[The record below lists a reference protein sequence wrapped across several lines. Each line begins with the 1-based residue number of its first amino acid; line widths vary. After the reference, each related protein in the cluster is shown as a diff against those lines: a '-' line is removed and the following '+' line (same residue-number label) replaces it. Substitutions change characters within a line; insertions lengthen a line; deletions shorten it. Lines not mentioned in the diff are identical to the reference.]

1 MISFDIIYYHVIIC
15 YHIILVM
22 IMILSLDVF
31 VGPFASSPLTET
43 RHILGTLGRR
53 VKRGLKWTRAGW
65 DRSSQTLDHH

>member
-31 VGPFASSPLTET
+31 GPFASSPLTET